1 MEVGTYEVVL
11 NLIYFIAL
19 TSLFRNSLNRSKI
32 FILTILKTFVP
43 YQWRHLWGVRDIH
56 GYPRDFNVSQTGD
69 TLSSIR

>member
-43 YQWRHLWGVRDIH
+43 YCQHISVPQSKEKYQFASAQISG
-56 GYPRDFNVSQTGD
+56 NAA
-69 TLSSIR
+69 